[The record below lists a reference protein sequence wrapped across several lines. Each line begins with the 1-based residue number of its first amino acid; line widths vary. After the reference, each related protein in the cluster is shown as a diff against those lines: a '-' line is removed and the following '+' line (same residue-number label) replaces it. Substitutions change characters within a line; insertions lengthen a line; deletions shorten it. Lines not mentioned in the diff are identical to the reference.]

1 MFRMAKVTLIHT
13 SQELQQFLEKLQED
27 SLSLGFVPTMGAL
40 HHGHLSLIEKSCE
53 ENDFTLVSIFVNPKQ
68 FNSSEDLAKYPRDL
82 ASDIHLLDGLQNCVV
97 FAPTEAD
104 LYPTTDGFI
113 PMDLGS
119 IGRVLEG
126 AFRPGHF
133 EGVVHVV
140 HNLFRLVGANRAY
153 FGQKDFQQLAIIR
166 LLTKHYGFQTEIIA
180 CPTVR
185 ETSGLAMSSRNMR
198 LSEQERKDAL
208 IIIEILRHIAS
219 MKNKKTVQEALSES
233 TALFSAGKLTL
244 EYLAVVDPE
253 TLIELTD
260 WQENQIC
267 CIAAHCGSVRLID
280 NLLF

>member
-1 MFRMAKVTLIHT
+1 MVIQT
-13 SQELQQFLEKLQED
+13 SQALQQFREKLKD
-27 SLSLGFVPTMGAL
+27 ASLSLGFVPTMGAL
-40 HHGHLSLIEKSCE
+40 HQGHVSLIEKSCQ

-68 FNSSEDLAKYPRDL
+68 FNNSEDLQKYPRDL
-82 ASDIHLLDGLQNCVV
+82 KSDIQLLNGLKNCVV

-104 LYPTTDGFI
+104 LYPENDGFI
-113 PMDLGS
+113 PMELGD

-140 HNLFRLVGANRAY
+140 HNLFRLVSADRAY

-166 LLTKHYGFQTEIIA
+166 LLTNHFGFQTEIIA

-185 ETSGLAMSSRNMR
+185 EPNGLAMSSRNMR
-198 LSEQERKDAL
+198 LGEQERKDAL
-208 IIIEILRHIAS
+208 IIIHVLRKIAS
-219 MKNKKTVQEALSES
+219 LKNQVSVKEALVQ
-233 TALFSAGKLTL
+233 AQAFFSSGKLSL
-244 EYLAVVDPE
+244 EYLAIVDPE
-253 TLIELTD
+253 TLQELNE
-260 WQENQIC
+260 WKENQIC

>member
-1 MFRMAKVTLIHT
+1 MPKVTVIQT
-13 SQELQQFLEKLQED
+13 SQALQQFRKKLTD
-27 SLSLGFVPTMGAL
+27 ASLSLGFVPTMGAL
-40 HHGHLSLIEKSCE
+40 HQGHVSLIEKSSR

-68 FNSSEDLAKYPRDL
+68 FNNSEDLQKYPRDL
-82 ASDIHLLDGLQNCVV
+82 ESDIQLLDGLTNCVV

-104 LYPTTDGFI
+104 LYPENDGFI
-113 PMDLGS
+113 PMELGS

-140 HNLFRLVGANRAY
+140 HNLFRLVSADRAY

-166 LLTKHYGFQTEIIA
+166 LLTKHFGFKTEIIA

-185 ETSGLAMSSRNMR
+185 EASGLAMSSRNMR

-208 IIIEILRHIAS
+208 MIIHVLRKIAS
-219 MKNKKTVQEALSES
+219 LKNQVSVKEALVQAGAFFS
-233 TALFSAGKLTL
+233 TGKLSL
-244 EYLAVVDPE
+244 EYLAIVDPE
-253 TLIELTD
+253 TLLELHE

>member
-1 MFRMAKVTLIHT
+1 MSKVQVIHT
-13 SQELQQFLEKLQED
+13 AEELHQFRQKLNENSQ
-27 SLSLGFVPTMGAL
+27 SLGFVPTMGAL
-40 HHGHLSLIEKSCE
+40 HNGHVSLIKKSSE
-53 ENDFTLVSIFVNPKQ
+53 ENDYTLISIFVNPKQ
-68 FNSSEDLAKYPRDL
+68 FNNSEDLKQYPRTLEADL
-82 ASDIHLLDGLQNCVV
+82 SLLEGLHQCVV
-97 FAPTEAD
+97 FAPTEAE
-104 LYPTTDGFI
+104 LYPKNDGFV

-140 HNLFRLVGANRAY
+140 HNLFRLVDANQAY

-166 LLTKHYGFQTEIIA
+166 LLSRFYGFKTTIIA

-198 LSEQERKDAL
+198 LDEKELQDAL
-208 IIIEILRHIAS
+208 IIIKTLRFVEASKHQLSIDNTVIAAR
-219 MKNKKTVQEALSES
+219 K
-233 TALFSAGKLTL
+233 LFSTSDLSL
-244 EYLAVVDPE
+244 EYLAIVDPE
-253 TLIELTD
+253 TLCKLSE
-260 WQENQIC
+260 WQEKQIC

>member
-1 MFRMAKVTLIHT
+1 MPKVTVIQT
-13 SQELQQFLEKLQED
+13 SQALQQFRKKLTD
-27 SLSLGFVPTMGAL
+27 ASLSLGFVPTMGAL
-40 HHGHLSLIEKSCE
+40 HQGHVSLIEKSCR

-68 FNSSEDLAKYPRDL
+68 FNNSEDLQKYPRDL
-82 ASDIHLLDGLQNCVV
+82 ESDIQLLDGLTNCVV

-104 LYPTTDGFI
+104 LYPENDGFI
-113 PMDLGS
+113 PMELGA

-140 HNLFRLVGANRAY
+140 HNLFRLVSADRAY

-166 LLTKHYGFQTEIIA
+166 LLTKHFGFQTEIIA

-185 ETSGLAMSSRNMR
+185 EPSGLAMSSRNMR

-208 IIIEILRHIAS
+208 MIIHVLRKIAS
-219 MKNKKTVQEALSES
+219 LKNQVSVKEALVQAGAFFS
-233 TALFSAGKLTL
+233 TGKLSL
-244 EYLAVVDPE
+244 EYLAIVDPE
-253 TLIELTD
+253 TLLELHE

>member
-1 MFRMAKVTLIHT
+1 MVIQT
-13 SQELQQFLEKLQED
+13 SQALQQFREKLKD
-27 SLSLGFVPTMGAL
+27 ASLSLGFVPTMGAL
-40 HHGHLSLIEKSCE
+40 HQGHVSLIEKSCQ

-68 FNSSEDLAKYPRDL
+68 FNNSEDLQKYPRDL
-82 ASDIHLLDGLQNCVV
+82 KSDIQLLNGLKNCVV

-104 LYPTTDGFI
+104 LYPENDGFI
-113 PMDLGS
+113 PMELGD

-140 HNLFRLVGANRAY
+140 HNLFRLVSADRAY

-166 LLTKHYGFQTEIIA
+166 LLTNHFGFQTEIIA

-185 ETSGLAMSSRNMR
+185 EPNGLAMSSRNMR

-208 IIIEILRHIAS
+208 IIIHVLRKIAS
-219 MKNKKTVQEALSES
+219 LKNQVSVKEALVQ
-233 TALFSAGKLTL
+233 AQAFFSSGKLSL
-244 EYLAVVDPE
+244 ECLAIVDPE
-253 TLIELTD
+253 TLQELNE
-260 WQENQIC
+260 WKENQIC